1 MNRADAMNRAERA
14 VPGHPRRRAGRY
26 GTGRYGTGRCGTG
39 RCGTGRCGTGRC
51 GTGRAAGGTVA
62 ARRALRGDAC
72 LYMISMLSAMGP
84 FWPMRV
90 IMRTR

>member
-14 VPGHPRRRAGRY
+14 AR
-26 GTGRYGTGRCGTG
+26 
-39 RCGTGRCGTGRC
+39 
-51 GTGRAAGGTVA
+51 GTVA
-62 ARRALRGDAC
+62 ARRALPGDAR